1 MTETDFEN
9 NLYWNMHYVEGK
21 EEEHHEFSNY
31 ETCRAIDERR
41 RMEQRRMERERKE
54 MQEAEEKR
62 EKERKNMRLE
72 MIRAL
77 KEAFNALKQCVQSST
92 INYDMVGRKGREL
105 SLFAQYY
112 FVQLLRKAEELIKS
126 REERIRR
133 IEREI
138 VELFTQQYD
147 VKNYFDF

>member
-1 MTETDFEN
+1 
-9 NLYWNMHYVEGK
+9 
-21 EEEHHEFSNY
+21 
-31 ETCRAIDERR
+31 
-41 RMEQRRMERERKE
+41 MERERKE

-72 MIRAL
+72 MIRAH

-105 SLFAQYY
+105 SLFAQYF

-138 VELFTQQYD
+138 VELFNSAYSIN
-147 VKNYFDF
+147 VAIFLFACLLVCLFAC